1 MDLGTAQDFSHDG
14 TEASSE
20 DDWMTFLTN
29 PGYTLVAGMVCGLVV
44 NFLSRQ
50 MPRGAGGAARNLDFP
65 SNPLSSMS
73 DFLKN
78 SKMVLVVRTD
88 LGMQKGKAAA
98 QCAHAALGCYKKA
111 VKNNSN
117 ALSAWEKTGQAKVC
131 LKIDSEES
139 MLNLAAKAR
148 EAGLTWT
155 IVRDAG
161 RTQVEAGSM
170 TVLGIGP
177 AAVEDIDKITG
188 HLKLY

>member
-1 MDLGTAQDFSHDG
+1 MDLGLAQGFSTSG
-14 TEASSE
+14 TDSASEE
-20 DDWMTFLTN
+20 DWSNILTN
-29 PGYTLVAGMVCGLVV
+29 PGYTLIAGMICGLVV

-50 MPRGAGGAARNLDFP
+50 IPQAAGRARNIDLP
-65 SNPLSSMS
+65 SNPLSSFS
-73 DFLKN
+73 DLLQN
-78 SKMVLVVRTD
+78 CKMVLVVRTD

-111 VKNNSN
+111 VKSNSS
-117 ALSAWEKTGQAKVC
+117 ALAAWEKFGQAKVC
-131 LKIDSEES
+131 LKVDSEES
-139 MLNLAAKAR
+139 MLSLAAKAR

-177 AAVEDIDKITG
+177 GPVEDIDKITG
-188 HLKLY
+188 HLKMY